1 MFVCLIMDAQELASP
16 TEAVRPELNRDP
28 KRGARGTVGT
38 RRAWHYLS
46 SEFVVQHQRARII
59 HGLADEIADRG
70 YREVTVA
77 DIVKRAG
84 VARNTFYANFGSK
97 EECFLAASDLAGEEA
112 MRRVAEAIRNS
123 VPKWGD

>member
-1 MFVCLIMDAQELASP
+1 MSDMDVQELASS
-16 TEAVRPELNRDP
+16 TEAVRPELDRVP

-38 RRAWHYLS
+38 PPAQHYLS
-46 SEFVVQHQRARII
+46 SKFVTQHQRARII

-97 EECFLAASDLAGEEA
+97 EECFLAASDLVGEEA
-112 MRRVAEAIRNS
+112 MRRIAEAIRNS
-123 VPKWGD
+123 TPKWGERV